1 MAEFNRLFVSLFTL
15 LPSPAATHK
24 PPQSIHRKWDIPS
37 RIRLM
42 TAKIRQQVIDGR
54 KSYTRNAKIPH
65 SAQPILRLVCV
76 CSKSKIEFA
85 KKSVPVLS
93 EPNDFVRSSSRSLW
107 GPGLAWHWRQSLRR
121 WRAVGRS
128 VGGDGRVL
136 YLRVILDRPHA
147 KPNISNM
154 RKYTHGAFKLLS
166 GLSISIYRPQ
176 TISNYERIHLSQV
189 NEVLNHFYS
198 LAQLLDDDD
207 DGQK

>member
-1 MAEFNRLFVSLFTL
+1 M
-15 LPSPAATHK
+15 
-24 PPQSIHRKWDIPS
+24 
-37 RIRLM
+37 
-42 TAKIRQQVIDGR
+42 
-54 KSYTRNAKIPH
+54 
-65 SAQPILRLVCV
+65 ILSDHHLGHC
-76 CSKSKIEFA
+76 
-85 KKSVPVLS
+85 
-93 EPNDFVRSSSRSLW
+93 
-107 GPGLAWHWRQSLRR
+107 GGLASPGIEDK
-121 WRAVGRS
+121 VFVVGGRS